1 MHPTVF
7 VNSPAE
13 QMPDPVQMR
22 QESSSK
28 DSSQTWLK
36 RALLTLTTLSLRE
49 ITDIISKNNLNPA
62 WDKTAGVKWIT
73 WGGDQWVSYDDN
85 DTFEQKRDFANS
97 RCLGGLMVRESVT
110 VHGISTELETE
121 TGYRYGQWI
130 K

>member
-1 MHPTVF
+1 
-7 VNSPAE
+7 
-13 QMPDPVQMR
+13 MPGPVQMQ

-36 RALLTLTTLSLRE
+36 PALLTLTTFSLQE
-49 ITDIISKNNLNPA
+49 IKDIISKNNLNPT
-62 WDKTAGVKWIT
+62 WNKKAGVKWIT
-73 WGGDQWVSYDDN
+73 WGGNQWVSYDDN

-97 RCLGGLMVRESVT
+97 RCLGGLMVRGSVT
-110 VHGISTELETE
+110 VYGISTEPETE